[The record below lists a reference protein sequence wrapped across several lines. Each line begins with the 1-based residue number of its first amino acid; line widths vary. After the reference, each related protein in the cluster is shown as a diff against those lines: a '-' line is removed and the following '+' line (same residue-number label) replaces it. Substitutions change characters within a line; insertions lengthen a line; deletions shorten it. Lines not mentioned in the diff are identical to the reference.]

1 MRKNESHRG
10 TNRTGLNWL
19 VILAAVGCT
28 TAAPKHAGYQG
39 IVELDER
46 DLGFEEAGRVEAV
59 GVVRG
64 DEVEAGAELA
74 KQDDAIARATMEARA
89 AEVRVRRAQAALL
102 RAGARREDVRGAE
115 AELRASQKVVEQL
128 ERNWDETQA
137 LVARGAAG
145 VSAVKNLGD
154 DVARARQEASAVL
167 ARVQSLRSG
176 ARPEEIEAADA
187 AVTGAEAALTV
198 ESVRLQHRSLK
209 SELAGMVVDVHV
221 EAGEVVGAGVPVV
234 TVADVAH
241 PYVDVFVPTAEVPGI
256 AVGAPVQATIDGIPQ
271 AVAGKVEHIGRAT
284 EFTPK
289 FLFSPRER
297 PHLVVRVRVR
307 LDDTGRTLRAGVP
320 AFVTLAKS

>member
-1 MRKNESHRG
+1 M
-10 TNRTGLNWL
+10 
-19 VILAAVGCT
+19 
-28 TAAPKHAGYQG
+28 P
-39 IVELDER
+39 
-46 DLGFEEAGRVEAV
+46 
-59 GVVRG
+59 
-64 DEVEAGAELA
+64 GAELA
-74 KQDDAIARATMEARA
+74 RQDDAIARATRDARA
-89 AEVRVRRAQAALL
+89 AEVRVRRAQVALL

-115 AELRASQKVVEQL
+115 AQLAAAQKVVAQL

-145 VSAVKNLGD
+145 VSAVKDLGD
-154 DVARARQEASAVL
+154 DVARARQEATAVL

-198 ESVRLQHRSLK
+198 ESVRLQHRALK
-209 SELAGMVVDVHV
+209 SGLAGMVVDVHV
-221 EAGEVVGAGVPVV
+221 EAGEVVGAGTPVV

-241 PYVDVFVPTAEVPGI
+241 PYVDVFVPTAEVPGV
-256 AVGAPVQATIDGIPQ
+256 AVGAPAQARIDGLAQ
-271 AVAGKVEHIGRAT
+271 AVPGKVEHIGRAT

-307 LDDTGRTLRAGVP
+307 LDDAARALRAGVP
-320 AFVTLAKS
+320 AFVTIGGGS